1 MGNMEITIDTEIIQ
15 QLVLG
20 ERDEAIRQLVETVLN
35 EVLDAEMDEHLNAKR
50 YERTDGRKGYR
61 NGYYPR
67 DLTMRVG
74 PVELR
79 KPRDREGNFET
90 ALFDRYQRSEK
101 ALVLAMMEMAVN
113 GVSTRKVKRITE
125 ELCGK
130 AFGKSTVS
138 RLCESLDEKVEAWNT
153 RSISDKARPFVIVDA
168 LYVKVR
174 RQGRVRSTSALV
186 AVSITEEGYRE
197 ILGIKIANSES
208 ETSWK
213 EFFRSL
219 NDRGL
224 HGVELVVS
232 DNHGG
237 LVKAVGQCFQGA
249 SWQRCQTHFRR
260 NILDKTPPDWE
271 DQVSA
276 GLDEIFEAD
285 SPDKAREA
293 FERLH
298 EALHDEAPK
307 AVDTLEDG
315 LEDAIAVLRLP
326 EKYRKRLRT
335 TNMLERLNAEIRR
348 RERVIRIFPNERSA
362 WRLLGAYLIEQHEDW
377 MCGRRYFDM
386 DEYFEWKRNPDR
398 DELVPVE
405 AG

>member
-1 MGNMEITIDTEIIQ
+1 MGTMEITIDTEIIQ

-50 YERTDGRKGYR
+50 YERTDDRQGHR
-61 NGYYPR
+61 NGYYNR
-67 DLTMRVG
+67 NLTMRVG

-90 ALFDRYQRSEK
+90 ALFDRYQRSEQ

-113 GVSTRKVKRITE
+113 GVSTRKVKRITD

-153 RSISDKARPFVIVDA
+153 RSLEDSAHPFVIVDA
-168 LYVKVR
+168 LHVKVR
-174 RQGRVRSTSALV
+174 RGGRVRSTSALV
-186 AVSITEEGYRE
+186 AVAINEEGYRE

-219 NDRGL
+219 NERGL
-224 HGVELVVS
+224 HGVDLVVS
-232 DNHGG
+232 DAHTG

-260 NILDKTPPDWE
+260 NILDKTPQDYE
-271 DQVSA
+271 DTVAA
-276 GLDEIFEAD
+276 GLDAIFEAD
-285 SPDKAREA
+285 TPETARTAFDK
-293 FERLH
+293 LY
-298 EALHDEAPK
+298 DEMGDNAEQ
-307 AVDTLEDG
+307 AMETLANG

-326 EKYRKRLRT
+326 EKYRRRLRT
-335 TNMLERLNAEIRR
+335 TNMLERLNSEIRR

-377 MCGRRYFDM
+377 MCSRRYFDM
-386 DEYFEWKRNPDR
+386 TKYEDWKQNPDR
-398 DELVPVE
+398 DEFVPVQ

>member
-1 MGNMEITIDTEIIQ
+1 MGNMEITIDSEIIQ

-35 EVLDAEMDEHLNAKR
+35 EVLEAEMTEHLGAAR
-50 YERTDGRKGYR
+50 YERTEERTGER
-61 NGYYPR
+61 NGHYPR
-67 DLTMRVG
+67 NLTMRVG
-74 PVELR
+74 PVELQV
-79 KPRDREGNFET
+79 PRDRENNFET
-90 ALFDRYQRSEK
+90 QVFERYQRSEK

-113 GVSTRKVKRITE
+113 GVSTRKVKKITD

-130 AFGKSTVS
+130 TFSKSTVS
-138 RLCESLDEKVEAWNT
+138 RLCQTLDEKVESWNT
-153 RSISDKARPFVIVDA
+153 RPLDDEARPFVIVDA
-168 LYVKVR
+168 LQVKVR

-186 AVSITEEGYRE
+186 AVAVTEEGYRE

-232 DNHGG
+232 DNHKG
-237 LVKAVGQCFQGA
+237 LVNAVGQCFQGA

-260 NILDKTPPDWE
+260 NILDKTPADYK
-271 DQVSA
+271 DKIAA
-276 GLDEIFEAD
+276 GLDAIFEAD
-285 SPDKAREA
+285 SPEAAREA
-293 FERLH
+293 F
-298 EALHDEAPK
+298 DELYGEMAHQAEK
-307 AVDTLEDG
+307 AMETLAEG

-386 DEYFEWKRNPDR
+386 TEYEEWKRNPDR
-398 DELVPVE
+398 DEFVPVQ
-405 AG
+405 AA